1 MDRANLIPE
10 TARAATAEIATLHA
24 RLREAVADPDRVQTR
39 PIDLVAYASDASF
52 YHLLPRAVV
61 HPLDVQEVQ
70 RVVRVGRDLQV
81 PVTFRA
87 AGTSLS
93 GQAVTDGILVVLA
106 RAWEGIEALD
116 GGARVRV
123 QPGVIGAQVNR
134 FLEPLGRRIGPDPA
148 SIDSC
153 MMGGILAN
161 NASGM
166 CCGVAENAYHTI
178 TAARILL
185 ADGTVIDTAAPGAAD
200 TLEREAPQVTAGLR
214 QLRAD
219 VLADPALVERIR
231 HKYRQKNTTGYAL
244 NALIDHEEPI
254 DILPRVL
261 VGSEGT
267 LAFIAEAILETLP
280 TYPVKTTSFMLFD
293 SPSQAAAATHVL
305 AASGARAVEFFDRA
319 SLAAVDDVARELLGD
334 DVPLHAGSSALLV
347 EYQVAT
353 AEQLEALRPAIAEAV
368 DSLDLARPAEFTQD
382 AARQALIWKARKGLY
397 PAVGAVRAA
406 ETAVIIEDVAVAVE
420 RLPGCV
426 EGLQELFDR
435 HGYGG
440 SIIFGHAKDGNL
452 HFVITQ
458 RFDDDAARDRYAAFM
473 DDLVELIVGRFDGAL
488 KAEHGTGR
496 NIAPFVETEWGPA
509 AHAVMRR
516 LKAILD
522 PDGVLNPGVVL
533 DDDPRGHL
541 RNLKHLPSAAAEVDA
556 CVECGFCEKVCPSV
570 DLTLSP
576 RRRIAVLR
584 HVERLR
590 QARPQANGDG
600 PAIDRT
606 IGSLLADYRYDGL
619 DTCAADGLCSTAC
632 PVGIDTG
639 RMVKR
644 LRDENHGAI
653 PHRLARWIVD
663 HAGTTESL
671 IRCAL
676 RTAHGLE
683 RVLGAGTVRG
693 SVALARKLTG
703 WKLPAWVDAQ
713 PRPPRTL
720 DFMTAA
726 PPATLDAIVFP
737 TCVSRIMGRPR
748 GRERSQTE
756 VLLELCDRAGVGA
769 WAPAALGGACCGL
782 AMASKG
788 HAQASRRLLVDL
800 VASLHRL
807 SDGGRIPVVI
817 DASSCTH
824 AALEGGVKLAGADRE
839 RWEALDLI
847 DVTAFARETLLPR
860 LDLEPLAGVTFVHP
874 NCALRLMGGEAALVA
889 CVEAA
894 SEQAVVPESLACCAT
909 AGDRGLIFPELSA
922 SALRREKTDLA
933 AAQARRAVS
942 SNLSCETGLGAQ
954 TGARFASFLYLL
966 EEASRPGG

>member
-1 MDRANLIPE
+1 MSKSSLIPA
-10 TARAATAEIATLHA
+10 TVRAATPELEALHA
-24 RLREAVADPDRVQTR
+24 RLREAVADPARVQTR

-52 YHLLPRAVV
+52 YHLLPQAVV
-61 HPLDVQEVQ
+61 HPVDVDEVQ
-70 RVVRVGRDLQV
+70 RVVRVGRDLGV
-81 PVTFRA
+81 AVTFRA

-106 RAWEGIEALD
+106 RAWQGIEAVD

-123 QPGVIGAQVNR
+123 QPGVIGAHVNR
-134 FLEPLGRRIGPDPA
+134 YLEPFGRRIGPDPA

-166 CCGVAENAYHTI
+166 CCGVVENAYHTI
-178 TAARILL
+178 VTAKILL
-185 ADGTVIDTAAPGAAD
+185 ADGTVVDTAAPDAAA
-200 TLEREAPQVTAGLR
+200 TLEREAPRLVEGLR
-214 QLRAD
+214 RLRAD

-231 HKYRQKNTTGYAL
+231 GKYRQKNTTGYSL
-244 NALIDHEEPI
+244 NALIDHQEPI

-261 VGSEGT
+261 IGSEGT
-267 LAFIAEAILETLP
+267 LAFIAEATLETLP
-280 TYPVKTTSFMLFD
+280 TYPFKTTSFMLFD
-293 SPSQAAAATHVL
+293 SALQAAAATRVL

-334 DVPLHAGSSALLV
+334 DVVFHERSSALLV
-347 EYQVAT
+347 EYQVGT
-353 AEQLEALRPAIAEAV
+353 AEELEALRPAIAAAV
-368 DSLDLARPAEFTQD
+368 GSLDLARPAEFTQD

-406 ETAVIIEDVAVAVE
+406 ETAVIIEDVAVALD
-420 RLPGCV
+420 RLPECV
-426 EGLQELFDR
+426 DGLQQLFER

-473 DDLVELIVGRFDGAL
+473 DDLVELIVGQLDGAL

-496 NIAPFVETEWGPA
+496 NIAPFVETEWGPEA
-509 AHAVMRR
+509 YAVMRR
-516 LKAILD
+516 LKEIFD
-522 PDGVLNPGVVL
+522 PDGVLNPGVL
-533 DDDPRGHL
+533 ISDNPRGHL
-541 RNLKHLPSAAAEVDA
+541 EHLKHLPSAAPEVDA

-590 QARPQANGDG
+590 QARPHANGDG
-600 PAIDRT
+600 PTIDRT
-606 IGSLLADYRYDGL
+606 IDSLLADYLYDGL

-639 RMVKR
+639 RLVKR
-644 LRDENHGAI
+644 LRDERHGAA

-663 HAGTTESL
+663 HAATTESL
-671 IRCAL
+671 IRLAL
-676 RTAHGLE
+676 HTAHGLE
-683 RVLGAGTVRG
+683 RVLGAGAVRG
-693 SVALARKLTG
+693 SVTLARKLTG
-703 WKLPAWVDAQ
+703 LQLPAWVPSQ

-720 DFMTAA
+720 GFMTDT
-726 PPATLDAIVFP
+726 PPSTVDVIVFP

-756 VLLELCDRAGVGA
+756 VLLDLCKRAGVGA
-769 WAPAALGGACCGL
+769 WAPASLGGGCCGL

-788 HAQASRRLLVDL
+788 HADASRRMLVDL
-800 VASLHRL
+800 VGRLHDV
-807 SDGGRIPVVI
+807 SDGGRLPVVI

-824 AALEGGVKLAGADRE
+824 AALEDGAKLAGADRE
-839 RWEALDLI
+839 RWEALDLV
-847 DVTAFARETLLPR
+847 DVTTFARDTLLPR
-860 LDLEPLAGVTFVHP
+860 LQLDPLAGVTFVHP
-874 NCALRLMGGEAALVA
+874 NCALRLMGGDAALVA

-894 SEQAVVPESLACCAT
+894 SAETVVPENLACCAT

-922 SALRREKTDLA
+922 SALRRENKDFA
-933 AAQARRAVS
+933 AADARRSVS

-954 TGARFASFLYLL
+954 TGGRFESFLYLL
-966 EEASRPGG
+966 EEASRRGG